1 MWTTLIYL
9 TIKTSFLFHLHNCC
23 KWTWLMWNITTLF
36 QITKKVDSNALNEA
50 FLKIKPFFKGFDN
63 QKNAFYSIQVEI
75 DEDMKLCSEEVKLV
89 LFVNDVLDK
98 PIIISSGS
106 KKNHLQITIRNDGTV
121 IRKWI
126 TITWVYFF
134 S

>member
-1 MWTTLIYL
+1 MGNIHV
-9 TIKTSFLFHLHNCC
+9 TI
-23 KWTWLMWNITTLF
+23 LF
-36 QITKKVDSNALNEA
+36 QIIEKVDSNALNEA
-50 FLKIKPFFKGFDN
+50 FLKNKPFFKSFDN

-106 KKNHLQITIRNDGTV
+106 KENHLQITIRNDGTV

-126 TITWVYFF
+126 RITWVYFF
-134 S
+134 SIVLAYLYSEYFLL